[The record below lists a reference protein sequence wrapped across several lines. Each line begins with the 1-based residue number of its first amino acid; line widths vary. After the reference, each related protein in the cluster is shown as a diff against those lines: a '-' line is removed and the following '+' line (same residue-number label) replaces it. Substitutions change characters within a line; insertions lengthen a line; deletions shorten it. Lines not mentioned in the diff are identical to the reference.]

1 MTIHY
6 LAIDAVQEVL
16 VDPPKYRQEKTD
28 KMNDQLNNLVPYFRC
43 SDEDIVKVRGVN
55 EIPTLFLTLPLVDS
69 YYANTGTVRFF

>member
-1 MTIHY
+1 MISSKVGAELSLKRQAPFLTI
-6 LAIDAVQEVL
+6 LCPAIDAVQEVL

-55 EIPTLFLTLPLVDS
+55 DILH
-69 YYANTGTVRFF
+69 

>member
-1 MTIHY
+1 ME
-6 LAIDAVQEVL
+6 EVL
-16 VDPPKYRQEKTD
+16 EAPSQFLQEKTD

-69 YYANTGTVRFF
+69 YYANTGTDRCFQEEGGTFSDY